1 MPSRRALTLGLV
13 WLAVIAGGFLQF
25 AYTET
30 KHHSLLLKVWG
41 ATYAILGLIALLSV
55 LAYGFYRLRD
65 WRTRRRA

>member
-1 MPSRRALTLGLV
+1 V

-25 AYTET
+25 AYTEA

-41 ATYAILGLIALLSV
+41 VTYAILGLIALLSA
-55 LAYGFYRLRD
+55 LAYGFYWLRD